1 MKQVLR
7 DAQLATRGAFSGSRC
22 STRATS
28 EKLIASIVSM
38 DTCRSTIIVLP
49 SGIGEPRKK
58 ISSSQEST
66 VNDQEGPVGEDAG
79 EQVEQRAI
87 GASPSRLCLQA
98 SAADRRAAPVD

>member
-1 MKQVLR
+1 
-7 DAQLATRGAFSGSRC
+7 
-22 STRATS
+22 
-28 EKLIASIVSM
+28 M

-87 GASPSRLCLQA
+87 GASPSRLCWGEHRTRSGSQA
-98 SAADRRAAPVD
+98 LPFTFRQRLSLRAPWCGRDRA